1 MGPQSSE
8 QRLADAASQLWAM
21 DDLAEFR
28 RGVLSVLHGLID
40 ADIASYNEICRDP
53 PEALVLAEPM
63 DSLGGTGSERRRRF
77 AELILQ
83 NPLAAHFVR
92 TGDPSAQRMSDFI
105 SRRRFHALELYDLV
119 YRETETD
126 DQIAFTVPASGH
138 LIGITMSRTREDFA
152 DHERDLLDR
161 ARHLIVP
168 VHRNL
173 LDHARLQVVLSALE
187 GEGDRHGPAA
197 VLLVHGS
204 GALEPAHPYAERLL
218 REIVRERSPFE
229 ALQAWGQRQRGTRA
243 RGRGREPLA
252 LALHSAGE
260 VIAHYVHGRSGA
272 LDGIALYPSPR
283 PTATAL
289 RSLGLTARQAA
300 VLHLLW
306 EGASNREIAL
316 ALSISEHT
324 VRHHLEEVYRR
335 LNVRSRAAAAHV
347 AGRAVREQPGRHG
360 ERGA

>member
-1 MGPQSSE
+1 MGPRSSE
-8 QRLADAASQLWAM
+8 RLLAAAASQLWAM

-63 DSLGGTGSERRRRF
+63 DSLGSTGPERRRRF
-77 AELILQ
+77 AELILE
-83 NPLAAHFVR
+83 NPLAAHFAA

-105 SRRRFHALELYDLV
+105 SRRSFRALELYDLV
-119 YRETETD
+119 YRETGTEA
-126 DQIAFTVPASGH
+126 QIAFTVPASGQ
-138 LIGITMSRTREDFA
+138 LIGITMSRTRGDFA
-152 DHERDLLDR
+152 DDERDLLDR

-168 VHRNL
+168 VYRNL
-173 LDHARLQVVLSALE
+173 LDRARLGVVLSALE
-187 GEGDRHGPAA
+187 GEGGGRGPAA

-218 REIVRERSPFE
+218 REIVRERAPFD
-229 ALQAWGQRQRGTRA
+229 ALQAWGQRQRGARA
-243 RGRGREPLA
+243 RGSGREQLT
-252 LALHSAGE
+252 LALHSGE
-260 VIAHYVHGRSGA
+260 VTADYVHGKVGT
-272 LDGIALYPSPR
+272 LDAIALYPSPR
-283 PTATAL
+283 PTLTAL

-306 EGASNREIAL
+306 QGSPNREIAL

-324 VRHHLEEVYRR
+324 VRHHLEEIYRR

-347 AGRAVREQPGRHG
+347 AGQAAREQPSRHQD
-360 ERGA
+360 